1 MQPQS
6 LPTSPRSFRVR
17 GKCAGYEF
25 DSSIQLGSHSM
36 QHSDRGV
43 TPAANHAHLQFLFH
57 VSRFVLNEHMLSLFN
72 DSVLSAMRRLPVYW
86 SDPSWRITP
95 QPMRTSVVFDLAA
108 APLAYKPR

>member
-6 LPTSPRSFRVR
+6 LPTSPRSFCVR

-43 TPAANHAHLQFLFH
+43 TPPPPTMPIFNFCSMSAGLF
-57 VSRFVLNEHMLSLFN
+57 
-72 DSVLSAMRRLPVYW
+72 
-86 SDPSWRITP
+86 
-95 QPMRTSVVFDLAA
+95 
-108 APLAYKPR
+108 